1 MALLESRMKLHRL
14 AVAWGL
20 AFVLCLAALGRA
32 RADGVVRGFYFY
44 SPDCAHCRTVAA
56 EVLPDLQAR
65 FGSRLELRMFD
76 IRELRNNEVLLRL
89 EARYGLTEVG
99 LPEVFIGQDVLVGEE
114 AIRSELASLIEKH
127 LAAGGVDFPT
137 QDVPVAVSPPT
148 PAAPS
153 GDGPLVHLAYF
164 FKPGCAECDRVAYDL
179 GLLQGRYPNLRVTTF
194 DITNR
199 QSLNWA
205 LAERVG
211 LPVGRRLVTP
221 AVFVGDDALVG
232 SDLTFDRLEALIRRY
247 QDTGAPPIWTG
258 IEAGAA
264 SRGIV
269 NFFRSLGPL
278 AVIGAGLV
286 DGLNPCAFATIV
298 FFISYLA
305 FLGRSRREMILIGA
319 AFTLGVFVAYLL
331 AGLGALRFI
340 EALSGLWVAGRLVY
354 GLMAALCLAFAALS
368 VHDARQ
374 AWRGRPEAMQLRLPR
389 ALQKRV
395 HQVIRQNSS
404 RSAFVGVAGFT
415 GLVVSVLELA
425 CTGQVY
431 LPTLLFVQGEPG
443 LRAHALSYLVL
454 YNLFFVAPLIVVFV
468 VAAFG
473 VSSARLAGLVQ
484 RHTGSV
490 KLLTAIVF
498 AVLGAFLL
506 GTVVW

>member
-1 MALLESRMKLHRL
+1 MSLLKSRLKLQRL
-14 AVAWGL
+14 AVAGGL
-20 AFVLCLAALGRA
+20 ALVLWLAALGRA

-44 SPDCAHCRTVAA
+44 SPDCAHCRAVAT

-76 IRELRNNEVLLRL
+76 IREPRNNEVLLRL

-99 LPEVFIGQDVLVGEE
+99 LPEVFIGQDVLIVEE
-114 AIRSELASLIEKH
+114 AIRSEVASLIEKY

-137 QDVPVAVSPPT
+137 PDVPVVVSSLT
-148 PAAPS
+148 PAIPS
-153 GDGPLVHLAYF
+153 SDGPLVHLAYF
-164 FKPGCAECDRVAYDL
+164 FKPGCAECDRVAHDL
-179 GLLQGRYPNLRVTTF
+179 GLLQSRYPRLRITTF
-194 DITNR
+194 DITSR
-199 QSLNWA
+199 QPLNWA
-205 LAERVG
+205 LSERVG
-211 LPVGRRLVTP
+211 LPVSRRLVTP

-232 SDLTFDRLEALIRRY
+232 SELTFRRLEDLVQRY
-247 QDTGAPPIWTG
+247 QSTGAAPVWEG
-258 IEAGAA
+258 IQAENA

-269 NFFRSLGPL
+269 SFFRSLGPL

-319 AFTLGVFVAYLL
+319 AFTLGVFAAYLL

-340 EALSGLWVAGRLVY
+340 EAVSELWIVGRLVY
-354 GLMAALCLAFAALS
+354 SLMAALCLAFAALS
-368 VHDARQ
+368 IYDARQ

-415 GLVVSVLELA
+415 GLVVSILELA

-454 YNLFFVAPLIVVFV
+454 YNLFFVVPLIVVFV
-468 VAAFG
+468 VAALG

-498 AVLGAFLL
+498 AVLGLYLL
-506 GTVVW
+506 SAVV